1 MDNLNV
7 QQLAAVNYNGKHL
20 LLLAGAGTGKTRTII
35 ARAKHLIETGVAP
48 HKILILS
55 FTKKSA
61 NEIVN
66 RIATE
71 LDKTDSDGL
80 VGQTFHSW
88 CMSIIKSNP
97 HIFPQ
102 ASYTVLDEDDQES
115 CIKLLCGRKWNS
127 KNSDGKKIQPEA
139 ILAVY
144 SYAINAKCSLSDA
157 IRMVMFDNAPAEK
170 NVDQERTIMQGVI
183 KMYLEYKKSRKYL
196 DYDDILL
203 TVSKTLLNNP
213 QLRHMI
219 AGLYDHILI
228 DEMQDTNPLQYE
240 LLSSFYDD
248 CHLFCVGDDAQSIYA
263 FRGADFKT
271 VHRFAEIVPEAETLK
286 LTINYRSTQE
296 ILDLSNWLLEQSP
309 LNYDKKLVAARGKGI
324 KPQIIHWDSEWDE
337 GRDIVTKMIEGRAK
351 HGLKWKDNLALGRSK
366 WSLRKVESFL
376 IKEKI
381 PYKLFGGTGIMA
393 SKHIRDV
400 VSPLRIVANYLDE
413 IAWSR
418 YLQLWANIGPST
430 AAKIIGEMLEED
442 SLDEAIYKLEQM
454 NLQKQISETLQRI
467 SDLQYNPSKAISE
480 ALEVMTPRL
489 KELYK
494 DEWSWRSEDFPL
506 LMEVAKSSGS
516 IMEFIAE
523 YVMDP
528 KLETTGK
535 ESGKDDDCVI
545 LSTIHSAKGL
555 EADSVY
561 LVNASTRSYPTPRA
575 ILNGEDAVEE
585 ERRCLYVALT
595 RAKNM
600 LFVYRDVQSIHTAD
614 DESKDYFLNMVPERL
629 YESVSIAKYTV
640 DPRKVNLTKP
650 ISEQDIYS
658 DFNFD

>member
-1 MDNLNV
+1 MDNLNP
-7 QQLAAVNYNGKHL
+7 QQRAAACYAGKHL

-35 ARAKHLIETGVAP
+35 ARAKHLIESGVAP
-48 HKILILS
+48 HRILILS

-61 NEIVN
+61 TEIVN

-71 LDKTDSDGL
+71 LDKADSDGL
-80 VGQTFHSW
+80 TGQTFHSW

-102 ASYTVLDEDDQES
+102 AAYTVLDEDDQES

-127 KNSDGKKIQPEA
+127 RNSDGKKIKPET

-144 SYAINAKCSLSDA
+144 SYAINAKCPLSDA
-157 IRMVMFDNAPAEK
+157 IRMVMFDNAPADK
-170 NVDQERTIMQGVI
+170 NVDEERAILQGVI

-203 TVSKTLLNNP
+203 TVSKTLKNNP
-213 QLRHMI
+213 ELRHVV
-219 AGLYDHILI
+219 AGLYDHLLI

-263 FRGADFKT
+263 FRGADFT
-271 VHRFAEIVPEAETLK
+271 TIHRFADVVPEAATMK

-309 LNYDKKLVAARGKGI
+309 LHYDKQLTAARGKGMM
-324 KPQIIHWDSEWDE
+324 PQVIHWDSEWDE
-337 GRDIVTKMIEGRAK
+337 GRDIVNRMIDNRAK
-351 HGLKWKDNLALGRSK
+351 YGLRWDDNLVLGRSK

-393 SKHIRDV
+393 SRHIRDV
-400 VSPLRIVANYLDE
+400 VSPLRIIANFLDE

-418 YLQLWANIGPST
+418 YLQLWANIGPTTS
-430 AAKIIGEMLEED
+430 ARIIGDVLETQ
-442 SLDEAIYKLEQM
+442 SLDDAIYALEKR
-454 NLQKQISETLQRI
+454 NLQKEISETLRRI
-467 SDLQYNPSKAISE
+467 SSLQYNPAKAISE
-480 ALEVMTPRL
+480 ALAVMTPRL
-489 KELYK
+489 KQLYK

-506 LMEVAKSSGS
+506 LLEVARGSGS
-516 IMEFIAE
+516 ILEFIAE

-528 KLETTGK
+528 KLETANKEVGK
-535 ESGKDDDCVI
+535 IEDHVV

-561 LVNASTRSYPTPRA
+561 LVNASARSYPTPRA
-575 ILNGEDAVEE
+575 ILNGESAVEE
-585 ERRCLYVALT
+585 ERRCLYVGLT
-595 RAKNM
+595 RAKNH
-600 LFVYRDVQSIHTAD
+600 LYVYRDVQSIHTYGGD
-614 DESKDYFLNMVPERL
+614 DDLYFFNNLPDNL
-629 YESVSIAKYTV
+629 YEKVSIAKYSI
-640 DPRKVNLTKP
+640 DLRNVNLAKP
-650 ISEQDIYS
+650 LADQDIYD
-658 DFNFD
+658 DFDFG

>member
-1 MDNLNV
+1 MENLNE
-7 QQLAAVNYNGKHL
+7 QQKAAVNYTGKHL

-35 ARAKHLIETGVAP
+35 ARAKHLIESGVAP

-71 LDKTDSDGL
+71 LDKADSDGL

-115 CIKLLCGRKWNS
+115 CIKLLCGRKWNG
-127 KNSDGKKIQPEA
+127 KNSDGKKIKPEA
-139 ILAVY
+139 ILSVY
-144 SYAINAKCSLSDA
+144 SYAVNAKCSLSDA
-157 IRMVMFDNAPAEK
+157 IRMVMFDNAPAQK

-213 QLRHMI
+213 ELRHMI

-271 VHRFAEIVPEAETLK
+271 VHRFADVVPDAETMK
-286 LTINYRSTQE
+286 LTVNYRSTQE
-296 ILDLSNWLLEQSP
+296 ILDLSNWLLDQSP
-309 LNYDKKLVAARGKGI
+309 LHYDKKLTAARGKGI
-324 KPQIIHWDSEWDE
+324 MPQIIHWDSEWDE
-337 GRDIVTKMIEGRAK
+337 GRDIVAKMIEGRAK
-351 HGLKWKDNLALGRSK
+351 YGLKWKDNLVLGRSK

-418 YLQLWANIGPST
+418 YLQLWANIGPTT

-442 SLDEAIYKLEQM
+442 SLDDAIYRLSQM
-454 NLQKQISETLQRI
+454 NLQQEISETLWCI
-467 SDLQYNPSKAISE
+467 SDLQYNPTKAISE
-480 ALEVMTPRL
+480 ALSVMTPRL
-489 KELYK
+489 KEQYK
-494 DEWSWRSEDFPL
+494 DEWVWRSEDFPL
-506 LMEVAKSSGS
+506 LKEVARSSGS

-528 KLETTGK
+528 KLETVDKEAGK
-535 ESGKDDDCVI
+535 TDDYVI

-561 LVNASTRSYPTPRA
+561 LVNVSARSYPSPHA
-575 ILNGEDAVEE
+575 ILNGEDSIEE
-585 ERRCLYVALT
+585 ERRCLYVGLT
-595 RAKNM
+595 RAKNR
-600 LFVYRDVQSIHTAD
+600 LYVYRDVQSIHTAD
-614 DESKDYFLNMVPERL
+614 AYSKDYFLNTVPDNL
-629 YESVSIAKYTV
+629 YESVSIAKYAI
-640 DPRKVNLTKP
+640 DPRSVKLTKP
-650 ISEQDIYS
+650 ITDQDIYS